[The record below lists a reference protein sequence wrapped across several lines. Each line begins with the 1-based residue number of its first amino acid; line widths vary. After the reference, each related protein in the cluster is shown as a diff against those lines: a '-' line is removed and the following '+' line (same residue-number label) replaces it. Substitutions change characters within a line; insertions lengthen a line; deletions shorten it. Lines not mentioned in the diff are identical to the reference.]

1 MLRFATGPPPAS
13 AVQRLRGLDA
23 LAAST
28 LAPHA
33 RGGGERLTWR
43 GVGAALRE
51 VPLALW
57 RRYLAYQLVHAHPPY
72 FASALSGGALRETD
86 SLSQASC
93 TVVSEMGHEKV
104 ADYDRRAGVSGTR
117 APRLW
122 TVRATVYSNPR
133 PGGAR
138 SIRRRV

>member
-1 MLRFATGPPPAS
+1 MR
-13 AVQRLRGLDA
+13 
-23 LAAST
+23 AAAGND
-28 LAPHA
+28 LP
-33 RGGGERLTWR
+33 GG

-93 TVVSEMGHEKV
+93 TIGAEMGREKV
-104 ADYDRRAGVSGTR
+104 ADLEVSRHGSFVFR
-117 APRLW
+117 NGSAPRGPGCDVTMTTESTLLE
-122 TVRATVYSNPR
+122 TGR
-133 PGGAR
+133 PM
-138 SIRRRV
+138 SMPEPV